1 MIQDIGIGVAFFSAI
16 VMTLVTI
23 VLLARHWLAPQGEK
37 TVTVNGTPVT
47 MSLGR
52 NLLRAL
58 ADNGIHLPSPCGGRG
73 ICGQCKIT
81 IIDAPGPPLPTE
93 AGRLTRRE
101 SRQGVRLAC
110 ANKVRGEFSIKV
122 PDEFLRAEQHICK
135 VASVQNVSTFLREI
149 SLELPPGDHLEF
161 EAGQYIMLEA
171 PPYQL
176 DFHGFAV
183 DSPYR
188 STWDKTGLFDLTSKN
203 LEKTQRAYSLANAP
217 ADKGSTVLVVRIA
230 LPPPGTPA
238 GTPPGIVSSYI
249 FGLRP
254 GDQVEITGPYGDFR
268 AQDDGR
274 EMVFIAG
281 GAGIAPIRSI
291 ILDQLKRLG
300 TTQRITFWYGA
311 RALQDICY
319 SDEFDRLAQEHSNFT
334 WQVALSAAEISDDWR
349 GSTGFIHNVIYDQFL
364 TSHEAPEELEYYL
377 CGPPVMSSAV
387 IQMLEDLGVDRSS
400 IFFDDFGAGS

>member
-23 VLLARHWLAPQGEK
+23 VLLARYWLAPQGEK
-37 TVTVNGTPVT
+37 TVTVNGTPMT

-58 ADNGIHLPSPCGGRG
+58 ADNSIHLPSPCGGRG

-81 IIDAPGPPLPTE
+81 IIA
-93 AGRLTRRE
+93 AGR
-101 SRQGVRLAC
+101 RQGVRLAC

-135 VASVQNVSTFLREI
+135 VASVRNVSTFLREI
-149 SLELPPGDHLEF
+149 SLELPPGDQLVF

-176 DFHGFAV
+176 DFHDFAV

-188 STWDKTGLFDLTSKN
+188 STWQKAGLFDLTSKN
-203 LEKTQRAYSLANAP
+203 VEKTQRAYSLANAP
-217 ADKGSTVLVVRIA
+217 ADKGLAVLVVRIA

-249 FGLRP
+249 FGLKP

-268 AQDDGR
+268 AQVNGR

-281 GAGIAPIRSI
+281 GAGISPIRSI
-291 ILDQLKRLG
+291 ILDQLKRLE
-300 TTQRITFWYGA
+300 TTRRISFWYGA

-319 SDEFDRLAQEHSNFT
+319 ADEFDLLAQEHSNFT
-334 WQVALSAAEISDDWR
+334 WQVALSAPEKSNDWR
-349 GSTGFIHNVIYDQFL
+349 GSTGFIHNVVLEECLAD
-364 TSHEAPEELEYYL
+364 HEAPEELEYYL

-387 IQMLEDLGVDRSS
+387 MHMLKNLGVDRSS